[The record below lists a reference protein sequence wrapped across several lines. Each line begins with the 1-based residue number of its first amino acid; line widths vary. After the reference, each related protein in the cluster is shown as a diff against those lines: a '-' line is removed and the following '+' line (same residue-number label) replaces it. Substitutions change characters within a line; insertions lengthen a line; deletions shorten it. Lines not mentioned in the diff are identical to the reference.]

1 MDKKGILTENQINLN
16 ETMFNNPA
24 IFNKEN
30 NCFLQG
36 VRGIAET
43 LDIPS
48 HTTITR
54 QFDKLKKLG
63 LLKMVKVGKGHTRG
77 MIFPNFYWQGE
88 DTTKHFAKA
97 LFHYGTINQALAFDL
112 LQRDF
117 GYYLNPFNA
126 NVVDHYD
133 YTASRDKLA
142 TVFEGERVTI
152 DLVRTKLRE
161 IELL

>member
-1 MDKKGILTENQINLN
+1 MTQKGSLTENQINLN
-16 ETMFNNPA
+16 NTMFNNPT

-43 LDIPS
+43 LDISS

-77 MIFPNFYWQGE
+77 MINPLYYWEGE

-97 LFHYGTINQALAFDL
+97 LYHFGTIKQALAFDL

-126 NVVDHYD
+126 NIVDKYD
-133 YTASRDKLA
+133 YTATRDKLA
-142 TVFEGERVTI
+142 TVFEGDRITP
-152 DLVRTKLRE
+152 DLVRTKIKE
-161 IELL
+161 IEQL